1 MNKDVAISLIWSMLS
16 IAVSAFFI
24 FHGAWLLHKSYIESA
39 IFVIAAVTFLYG
51 ILSLGALLIAWVKPN
66 NYLRLF
72 TAILIFG
79 FILFQIFIT
88 LYLDTLNGLEW
99 LGFIILVIMLSTNWV
114 AVKNVVNYKKYA

>member
-16 IAVSAFFI
+16 MAVSAFFI
-24 FHGAWLLHKSYIESA
+24 FHGAWLLQKSYIESA

-79 FILFQIFIT
+79 FILFKIFIT
-88 LYLDTLNGLEW
+88 LYLDTLSGLEW